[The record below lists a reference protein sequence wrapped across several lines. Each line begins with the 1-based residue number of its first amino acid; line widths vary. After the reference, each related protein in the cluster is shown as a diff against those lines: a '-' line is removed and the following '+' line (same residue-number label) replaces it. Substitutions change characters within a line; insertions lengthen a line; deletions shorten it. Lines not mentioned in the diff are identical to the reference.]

1 MKKIL
6 ITLCFFFLQTSFSYT
21 QQSSY
26 VDDNGIFRYT
36 KNDKEIRLFG
46 VNYTL
51 PFAHGFRAINYVG
64 KNHKEAIDKDVY
76 HMSRLGLDAY
86 RVHIWDMEITD
97 SIGNLLKI
105 PQLDLLDYLFAKLKE
120 RGIKTIVTPFKVG
133 GNGYPE
139 KDYTTAGFSG
149 KLGKWQTYSGAAI
162 LEKQER
168 YFTQLLNHINP
179 YTNIAYKNDA
189 DIIALEINNEP
200 RHDNGKIATTYIN
213 KMVKVIR
220 KAGFKNPI
228 FYNVSERSEFIDDYL
243 KADIQGCTFQWYP
256 TGLVNNSLLKGN
268 YLPNVDAYQIPFEN
282 KKAFQN
288 KTRVIYEFD
297 SGDTNSSVIFPAM
310 ARSFRES
317 KFQFA
322 TQFAYDP
329 IDLGF
334 ANTEYQTHYLNL
346 AYTPSKAISLKIA
359 GEVFRE
365 IPNGESFG
373 RFPKNNTFLHTT
385 LNYKNDLALY
395 NSESKFFYTNTTN
408 AIPIITDKLTQIA
421 GVGNSTIVNYSGTG
435 AYFLDKV
442 KKGIW
447 RLEVLP
453 DILWVND
460 PFEKASLNKTVAILQ
475 HTKNTIKINLDDLGN
490 QFFIKGIN
498 SDNNYQL
505 KTANKSFSIQPGTY
519 IISSK
524 QIPSNFNSNQKLGN
538 ISLKEFAT
546 NHQKIEK
553 PFLVHQ
559 PIKEIEKGE
568 DLVINAKVIS
578 PNKIQKVEVVLPSG
592 YQKTDNYEMIQKDN
606 FRYQVII
613 PKNKIYSQSFEYY
626 IVISTDKGVVTF
638 PENTKGSP
646 ENWNFVSDQKYI
658 TKVVEKESI
667 VVLYDAFEK
676 QTGNF
681 LWPRQWNA
689 IKYKIDKTLHKIASK
704 NYLSVYAD
712 NLKTKNPDVTFK
724 VLVNDIV
731 ERETHN
737 LTQTTSIV
745 VTASSGN
752 KEKQKV
758 QIALQL
764 KNGQVFGKVIEL
776 TFETKSITIPFSELK
791 LVKMVLLPRP
801 FPPFQSYFLKSLEN
815 SNFDAKNIEA
825 LQISIGPEIKAENY
839 SKNQQ
844 VLIYKILL
852 Q

>member
-1 MKKIL
+1 MLSQKS
-6 ITLCFFFLQTSFSYT
+6 T
-21 QQSSY
+21 Y
-26 VDDNGIFRYT
+26 VDDNGVFRYT

-51 PFAHGFRAINYVG
+51 PFAHGFRAINYIG

-76 HMSRLGLDAY
+76 HIAKLGIDGY

-97 SIGNLLKI
+97 SLGNLIKTQ
-105 PQLDLLDYLFAKLKE
+105 QLDLLDYTLAKLKE

-139 KDYTTAGFSG
+139 KDFQTTGFSG

-179 YTNIAYKNDA
+179 YTGVTYKNDP

-200 RHDNGKIATTYIN
+200 RHDNGKIATKYIN

-268 YLPNVDAYQIPFEN
+268 YLPNVDQYQIPFQE
-282 KKAFQN
+282 KKEFQN

-310 ARSFRES
+310 ARSFREE

-329 IDLGF
+329 IDLAF

-365 IPNGESFG
+365 IPNGKSFG
-373 RFPKNNTFLHTT
+373 RYPKNNTFLNTT
-385 LNYKNDLALY
+385 LEYETDLAVY
-395 NSESKFFYTNTTN
+395 NSESKFFYTNNTN
-408 AIPIITDKLTQIA
+408 AIPKNIDKLTQIV
-421 GVGNSTIVNYSGTG
+421 GVGNSKIVNYSGNG
-435 AYFLDKV
+435 AYFFDKIEN
-442 KKGIW
+442 GIW

-453 DILWVND
+453 DVLWVND
-460 PFEKASLNKTVAILQ
+460 PFEKASLKKTVAVLQ
-475 HTKNTIKINLDDLGN
+475 NHQNNIKININDLGEN
-490 QFFIKGIN
+490 FFIKGIN
-498 SDNNYQL
+498 TNNSYTTQASNRNF
-505 KTANKSFSIQPGTY
+505 TIAPGTY
-519 IISSK
+519 LISSN
-524 QIPSNFNSNQKLGN
+524 QLTNDFNTHQKFGN
-538 ISLKEFAT
+538 IKLDEFAT
-546 NHQKIEK
+546 TNQKIKETFVVHQPLEKIEK
-553 PFLVHQ
+553 
-559 PIKEIEKGE
+559 GT
-568 DLVINAKVIS
+568 DLTINAKIIS
-578 PNKIQKVEVVLPSG
+578 PNKITKVEVVLPSG
-592 YQKTDNYEMIQKDN
+592 YQKTDNYTMIQKDN
-606 FRYQVII
+606 FNYQVVI
-613 PKNKIYSQSFEYY
+613 PKEKIYNQSFEYY
-626 IVISTDKGVVTF
+626 LVISSDEGLVTF
-638 PENTKGSP
+638 PEKIKGSP
-646 ENWNFVSDQKYI
+646 EDWDFVSDQKYTTRI
-658 TKVVEKESI
+658 VEKEPLVI
-667 VVLYDAFEK
+667 LYDALEK

-689 IKYKIDKTLHKIASK
+689 IKYKIDKTSHKIASK
-704 NYLSVYAD
+704 NYLSISAD
-712 NLKTKNPDVTFK
+712 NLKAKKPDLTFK
-724 VLVNDIV
+724 VLVNDIINM
-731 ERETHN
+731 EQNN
-737 LTQTTSIV
+737 LAKTKSII

-752 KEKQKV
+752 KENQKV

-764 KNGQVFGKVIEL
+764 KNGQVFGKVIDL
-776 TFETKSITIPFSELK
+776 TSEKKDITIPFDELHQ
-791 LVKMVLLPRP
+791 VQQVLLPRP
-801 FPPFQSYFLKSLEN
+801 FPPFQSYSLTSQEN
-815 SNFDAKNIEA
+815 SNFEAKNIEA
-825 LQISIGPEIKAENY
+825 IQISVGPEIEKENLNK
-839 SKNQQ
+839 SQQ

-852 Q
+852 K